1 MKEKPVCFVKL
12 GSTRTKG
19 RNSGADSDRDCSHHA
34 GSSCQVR
41 TLDFP
46 RLSKGSEGPEERQ
59 VETGAERLYGARW
72 WQGHAHTKSL
82 AEVDVTT
89 PYSPLTP
96 QRSLVLR
103 VF

>member
-12 GSTRTKG
+12 ESTRTKG
-19 RNSGADSDRDCSHHA
+19 RNSGADTDRDCSHRA
-34 GSSCQVR
+34 GSFYEVR
-41 TLDFP
+41 TLHFP
-46 RLSKGSEGPEERQ
+46 RLSEGSEGPGERQ
-59 VETGAERLYGARW
+59 VETGAERLRSAGGRDLC
-72 WQGHAHTKSL
+72 AHTKSL

-103 VF
+103 AF